1 MLAELF
7 IASLFMTAIE
17 GISILFILPDKTK
30 NDLFICDEFVDVSV
44 WLSLDMSIFWEYAVE
59 KEKNE
64 TQEFSANTVINKKVK
79 IAVSGLQKTIQKYFI
94 RDIINE
100 KDKELAA
107 DFIISCVKQDNVK
120 PSTKRVYVIALA
132 YLCRYLADKQNSV
145 SLDKMTA
152 GMFTII

>member
-44 WLSLDMSIFWEYAVE
+44 WLSLDMSISWENAVE

-132 YLCRYLADKQNSV
+132 YLCRYLVDKQNSV